1 MAALVQKTS
10 DSNYPPRPG
19 EVIFG
24 NQMSGIK
31 GYFATVQIS
40 TDTITQP
47 GGEKE
52 IFSVASN
59 FIQTS

>member
-1 MAALVQKTS
+1 
-10 DSNYPPRPG
+10 
-19 EVIFG
+19 
-24 NQMSGIK
+24 MSGIK

-40 TDTITQP
+40 TDSITEI
-47 GGEKE
+47 GSEKE